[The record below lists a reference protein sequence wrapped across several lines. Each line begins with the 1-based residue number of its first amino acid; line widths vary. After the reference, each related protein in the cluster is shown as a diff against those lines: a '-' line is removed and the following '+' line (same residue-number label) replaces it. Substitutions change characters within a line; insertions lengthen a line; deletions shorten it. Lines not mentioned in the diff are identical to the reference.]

1 MKMNDNQFLSGMQL
15 QQAFF
20 EGANANSNVRVSH
33 ELGTNGPSFE
43 TIFNQKVHED
53 QGVKFSKHA
62 SMRLENR
69 NISLSNEQIS
79 RLNKGTLQ
87 AGDKG
92 IKDSLVLMDQ
102 LAFIVNVPTKTV
114 ITAMD
119 QNDTNNNIF
128 TNIDGAVIC

>member
-20 EGANANSNVRVSH
+20 EGTNVNSGVRRAQN
-33 ELGTNGPSFE
+33 LNKNGPSFE
-43 TIFNQKVHED
+43 EILNQKVHSDE
-53 QGVKFSKHA
+53 GLKFSKHA
-62 SMRLENR
+62 SSRLEDR
-69 NISLSNEQIS
+69 NISLSTEQMT

-87 AGDKG
+87 ASDKG

-102 LAFIVNVPTKTV
+102 LAFIVNVPSKTV

-119 QNDTNNNIF
+119 QNDTNSNIF